1 MLKLSLLC
9 LGAAL
14 LMVLSQQYHPAQPVR
29 WEGNGHFLGRRADEY
44 MLAVIIWMTCFCFL
58 RTAYNDTGN
67 YIREFMNAQPVSVG
81 IKTGAYSHFMKNP
94 LSSLYRDYM
103 HGITDNYHV
112 YFLFPALLQSI
123 AIVKLYKHYSVSPAM
138 SLLIY
143 FCLGTYALHMSAFK
157 QAMAMTVLLLAFP
170 YACRKKYVTY
180 VLLVLLATLFHF
192 YAIIYLV
199 VPLLFGK
206 PWGKTTILMIA
217 VFMVMLLTYDWTLG
231 ALMEYVNQVGGSMAE
246 EEIFDGHAV
255 NVLRV
260 TVYWI
265 PALLAL
271 FFWKHVNYQSTRAEN
286 ALVNM
291 SILCAGILTIGLAEG
306 ANLYGRM
313 AGYFEWTMVL
323 TIPMLVKKIFDKD
336 SADFVSVLAAI
347 LFFGYFCYEFGVSKN
362 FDATYSAITLW
373 QFFRELVGM

>member
-1 MLKLSLLC
+1 MLKFTFLC

-14 LMVLSQQYHPAQPVR
+14 LMLFSQRYYPAEYAL
-29 WEGNGHFLGRRADEY
+29 WDGGRHYFRRSGDEF
-44 MLAVIIWMTCFCFL
+44 MFAVIIWMTCFCFL

-67 YIREFMNAQPVSVG
+67 YIREFTNAQPLSVG
-81 IKTGAYSHFMKNP
+81 IKTGAYTNLMRNP

-123 AIVKLYKHYSVSPAM
+123 VIVKLYKHHSVSPAM

-143 FCLGTYALHMSAFK
+143 FCLGTYALHMAAFK

-180 VLLVLLATLFHF
+180 VFLVLLATLFHF

-231 ALMEYVNQVGGSMAE
+231 ALMEYVNRVGGSMVE

-313 AGYFEWTMVL
+313 AGYFEWTMAL
-323 TIPMLVKKIFDKD
+323 TIPMLVKKIFDKK
-336 SADFVSVLAAI
+336 SADFLNVLAVV
-347 LFFGYFCYEFGVSKN
+347 LFFGYFCYEFGVSKG
-362 FDATYSAITLW
+362 FDASYRAISLW
-373 QFFRELVGM
+373 EFFLELVRI

>member
-14 LMVLSQQYHPAQPVR
+14 LMVFSQRYYPVQSVR
-29 WEGNGHFLGRRADEY
+29 WDGKRHYFTCRGDEF
-44 MLAVIIWMTCFCFL
+44 MLAVILWMTCFCFL

-67 YIREFMNAQPVSVG
+67 YIREFVNAQPVSAG
-81 IKTGAYSHFMKNP
+81 FQTGTYFKVMRNP

-103 HGITDNYHV
+103 HGITNNYHV

-123 AIVKLYKHYSVSPAM
+123 VIVKLYKHYSVSPAM

-143 FCLGTYALHMSAFK
+143 VCLGTFALHMAAFK

-170 YACRKKYVTY
+170 YACRKQYVTY
-180 VLLVLLATLFHF
+180 VLLVLLASLFHF

-199 VPLLFGK
+199 LPLLFGK
-206 PWGKTTILMIA
+206 PWGKTTLMMLA
-217 VFMVMLLTYDWTLG
+217 VLAAMLLTYDWTLG
-231 ALMEYVNQVGGSMAE
+231 ALMEYVNRVGGSIAE
-246 EEIFDGHAV
+246 EELFDGHSV
-255 NVLRV
+255 NGLRV
-260 TVYWI
+260 AVYWI
-265 PALLAL
+265 PAFLAL
-271 FFWKHVNYQSTRAEN
+271 IFRKHVIYQSTRTEN
-286 ALVNM
+286 ALINM
-291 SILCAGILTIGLAEG
+291 SILCAGILTVGLAEG

-313 AGYFEWTMVL
+313 AGYFEWTMAL
-323 TIPMLVKKIFDKD
+323 SIPMMVKKIFDKD